1 MKLKKNGTNVAKEA
15 AVDYGK
21 GAPGANEKQLGTVG
35 EPEGKGPA
43 GKVDA
48 KAETETG
55 KGKANGKAKD
65 DKKVDAKSDK
75 KGKAFEAKPIPK
87 HLTALAAE
95 IDKLKAVDDLK
106 AIARIVKR
114 KWARLAE
121 IANLTAA
128 KAFKVGE
135 SVMFKKGKNEKVGK
149 VLKVKSNGK
158 VKIDVSGT
166 TWRVP
171 ATMLSKAGK

>member
-1 MKLKKNGTNVAKEA
+1 MST
-15 AVDYGK
+15 GK
-21 GAPGANEKQLGTVG
+21 THWQRTRNSLGQL
-35 EPEGKGPA
+35 ERPKGKGPA

-48 KAETETG
+48 KIETETG
-55 KGKANGKAKD
+55 KGKANGKGKT
-65 DKKVDAKSDK
+65 DKKVDPKSDK

-87 HLTALAAE
+87 HLTALAGE

-114 KWARLAE
+114 KWARLSE

-135 SVMFKKGKNEKVGK
+135 SVMFKKGKSEKVGK
-149 VLKVKSNGK
+149 VLKVKPNGK

>member
-1 MKLKKNGTNVAKEA
+1 MKTKKNGTSVAKEA
-15 AVDYGK
+15 AVEYGK
-21 GAPGANEKQLGTVG
+21 DALAENEKQLGAAG

-43 GKVDA
+43 EKADA
-48 KAETETG
+48 KTETETG
-55 KGKANGKAKD
+55 KGKANGKGKT
-65 DKKVDAKSDK
+65 DKKVDPKSDK

-114 KWARLAE
+114 KWARLSE

-135 SVMFKKGKNEKVGK
+135 SVMFKKGKGEKVGK
-149 VLKVKSNGK
+149 VVKVKPNGK